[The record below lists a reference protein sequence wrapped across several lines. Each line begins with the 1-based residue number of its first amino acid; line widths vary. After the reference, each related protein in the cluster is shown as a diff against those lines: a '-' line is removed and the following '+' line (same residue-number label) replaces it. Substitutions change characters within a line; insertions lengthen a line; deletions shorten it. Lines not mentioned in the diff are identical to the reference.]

1 MKKLLYILSLI
12 LFSCSDYSNAQEQLI
27 IDYLET
33 SSGGVKTD
41 LKIKFTNL
49 EVSDITVAD
58 SIAILQE
65 EYEKEKFKKIDVA
78 ESRVAGAEKS
88 VDEITTKIDTNDAS
102 TLNRKMDKIGDQT
115 LLKIMLRNLDEK
127 RVELKEAQ
135 KWQPEHLNKYAD
147 KNEGELLVKEVITT
161 FSYFNPKLN
170 TRQERSETF
179 VLSKDG
185 SEVRGIVFKG
195 KLRRKR

>member
-1 MKKLLYILSLI
+1 MKKLFYILSLI

-41 LKIKFTNL
+41 LKIKITNL

-58 SIAILQE
+58 SFAILE
-65 EYEKEKFKKIDVA
+65 GKYKKEKLNKINFA
-78 ESRVAGAEKS
+78 ESRIAGAERSIEK
-88 VDEITTKIDTNDAS
+88 ITTKIDTNDAS
-102 TLNRKMDKIGDQT
+102 TLNRKADKLSDET
-115 LLKIMLRNLDEK
+115 LRKILQR
-127 RVELKEAQ
+127 ELKEKKENLKEVQ
-135 KWQPEHLNKYAD
+135 DWHPKYLNKYTGRD
-147 KNEGELLVKEVITT
+147 ENELLVKKVITT

-170 TRQERSETF
+170 TRQERTETF
-179 VLSKDG
+179 VISKDG
-185 SEVRGIVFKG
+185 SEVFGIVYKG

>member
-1 MKKLLYILSLI
+1 MKKLFYILSLI

-41 LKIKFTNL
+41 LKIKITNL

-58 SIAILQE
+58 SIAILE
-65 EYEKEKFKKIDVA
+65 EKYKKEKLSKINVA
-78 ESRVAGAEKS
+78 ESKIAGAKKS

-102 TLNRKMDKIGDQT
+102 TLNRKADKLSDET
-115 LLKIMLRNLDEK
+115 LKKILLRELNEK
-127 RVELKEAQ
+127 EENLKEVQ
-135 KWQPEHLNKYAD
+135 DWQPKYLNKYTGRE
-147 KNEGELLVKEVITT
+147 KNELLVKKAITT

-170 TRQERSETF
+170 TRQERTETF
-179 VLSKDG
+179 VLSKYG
-185 SEVRGIVFKG
+185 SEVLGILYKN
-195 KLRRKR
+195 KLRRK